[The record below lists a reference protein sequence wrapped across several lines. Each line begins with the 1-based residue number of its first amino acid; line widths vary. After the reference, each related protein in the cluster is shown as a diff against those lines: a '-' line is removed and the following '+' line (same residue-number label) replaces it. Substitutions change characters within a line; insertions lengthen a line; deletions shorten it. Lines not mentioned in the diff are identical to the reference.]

1 MATISFKPKQVTERL
16 LLALPERSRHVLT
29 SRYGLDDEKR
39 MTLEAIGEEYGI
51 TRERVRQ
58 IENHALSMIRRSEV
72 FSREEKTF
80 AELAQTVHDLGGIL
94 PEEDLLDLLA
104 RTNELRNH
112 IHLLLVLGDTFVKHK
127 DDGDFY
133 HRWHVN
139 RTLAENVEE
148 SLRSL
153 ASELSHDDLIP
164 DSEMVAKFA
173 DLTRKN
179 VPEHYRDDEQV
190 LRRWLGLSKRVGR
203 NPLGE
208 WGIATSPN
216 VRVKG
221 MRDYAYLAIR
231 RHGSPMHFTEVA
243 RAITKLFGHKAHEAT
258 CHNELIKDNRFVLVG
273 RGLYA
278 LSEWGY
284 AGGVVKDVIR
294 AILEKNGPLTRRE
307 IIEKV
312 LKERYVKENTVVV
325 NLENVKHFKRDGGG
339 RYMVA

>member
-1 MATISFKPKQVTERL
+1 MLS
-16 LLALPERSRHVLT
+16 
-29 SRYGLDDEKR
+29 SRYGLNDEKR
-39 MTLEAIGEEYGI
+39 MTLEAIGEQYGI

-58 IENHALSMIRRSEV
+58 IENHALSAIRRSDI
-72 FSREEKTF
+72 FGREARTF
-80 AELAQTVHDLGGIL
+80 DELAETVHELGGIL
-94 PEEDLLDLLA
+94 SEEELLSLLA
-104 RTNELRNH
+104 RTQELRNH
-112 IHLLLVLGDTFVKHK
+112 IHILLVLGDAFTKHK

-133 HRWHVN
+133 HRWHVHQP
-139 RTLAENVEE
+139 LAENVETA
-148 SLRSL
+148 LRTL
-153 ASELSHDDLIP
+153 VEKLSEDDLIP
-164 DSEMVAKFA
+164 DAEMVAKFR
-173 DLTRKN
+173 DLIRKDM
-179 VPEHYRDDEQV
+179 PERYKNDEEI
-190 LRRWLGLSKRVGR
+190 LRRWLGLSKRIGR

-208 WGIATSPN
+208 WGIASSPN

-243 RAITKLFGHKAHEAT
+243 RAISKLFGHKAHEAT

-294 AILEKNGPLTRRE
+294 AILEKHGPLTRRE

-325 NLENVKHFKRDGGG
+325 NLENAKHFKRNGEGK
-339 RYMVA
+339 YLLV